1 MTQLVVTRI
10 VFRDFSADFTIN
22 FHLIMRLPPPG
33 TAPSLVDVELVEM
46 TKEWSPIKK
55 RMYKTQVCKY
65 FIRGRCMHGL
75 LCAFAHSVD
84 ELNRKPDL
92 SKTKLCTK
100 VGCVDPGC
108 AFAHTLAELRVDPA
122 VNDNSME
129 KQILA
134 RLDNPTYADYFEE
147 QRSILSFANE
157 SGCYS
162 GVGLGLL
169 SAPPHTVVSRQSP
182 IKNEKPMLTRVPRR
196 QCPKL
201 STEVRASPPP
211 PVAAMGSSCSTSTT
225 DNFNEIKDLIERL
238 KLLSHLEEDTSDVHT
253 TGL

>member
-1 MTQLVVTRI
+1 
-10 VFRDFSADFTIN
+10 
-22 FHLIMRLPPPG
+22 MRLPPPG

-134 RLDNPTYADYFEE
+134 RFDNPTYADYFEE
-147 QRSILSFANE
+147 QRR
-157 SGCYS
+157 
-162 GVGLGLL
+162 LL

-201 STEVRASPPP
+201 STEAYNFPGAVLQGSMPPSELSYGGNW
-211 PVAAMGSSCSTSTT
+211 V
-225 DNFNEIKDLIERL
+225 EIKRADEGKLFAFIAER
-238 KLLSHLEEDTSDVHT
+238 HHT
-253 TGL
+253 